1 MGRQNNNRRN
11 NSSNPTTNAEN
22 TTANSQNNSTSVES
36 DSAPNT
42 ASGVQNVSIVINT
55 SDVQNYSVTT
65 TTSDANSSTAA
76 SSENTQKVI
85 DIFAILKKTIFEH
98 KEILASSIVVIGII
112 IYAFGYT
119 YYQGFFEYYGVSA
132 KWISSQQSSFIYSL
146 ILPLSGA
153 IVVMF
158 PNVIVS
164 LPLIAKTD
172 AWKVVVFESSW
183 IINTFCILYCCNFG
197 VNIHTLWFSAISIVL
212 LALFLAFI
220 SEELNKG
227 YKLIGI
233 LILGISLFF
242 IYWIVRKTINNEKI
256 VVSSQQIISLLVV
269 TIFITGIPFVWW
281 IIQNIKKII
290 ASKSQTNSQSTT
302 SGSNTTNNPD
312 NEKQR
317 IKDRNISI
325 IGKGIGVLFFLP
337 ICFLLFNSIGKN
349 NAMQKRDY
357 NIICLS
363 ENEMYDNASSGSL
376 NSELLQSYNE
386 ELKDNKEDIVKES
399 IKDMPYLQIVEIENK
414 GKYVKRIVN
423 AHVIISENDDNY
435 LVINAY
441 VDTNTNNLYIFKSEK
456 REIEKDGQLI
466 NSIILAK
473 APMIV

>member
-22 TTANSQNNSTSVES
+22 ITADSQSNSASVES

-55 SDVQNYSVTT
+55 SD
-65 TTSDANSSTAA
+65 ANSSTAA
-76 SSENTQKVI
+76 SSENTQNVI

-98 KEILASSIVVIGII
+98 KELLASAIVVIGII
-112 IYAFGYT
+112 LYSFGYT
-119 YYQGFFEYYGVSA
+119 YYQGFFDYYGVSA

-153 IVVMF
+153 IVVLF

-164 LPLIAKTD
+164 LPIIAKTK

-183 IINTFCILYCCNFG
+183 IINIFGILYCCIYG
-197 VNIHTLWFSAISIVL
+197 INIHTLWFFIISIILFVL
-212 LALFLAFI
+212 LLAFI
-220 SEELNKG
+220 SEEINE
-227 YKLIGI
+227 I
-233 LILGISLFF
+233 LEVILGVFISLISVAF
-242 IYWIVRKTINNEKI
+242 ICWIFYETIHKKEIKANIN
-256 VVSSQQIISLLVV
+256 QIISLIIV

-363 ENEMYDNASSGSL
+363 ENEKYDNASSGSL

-423 AHVIISENDDNY
+423 AYVIISENDDNY
-435 LVINAY
+435 FVINAY
-441 VDTNTNNLYIFKSEK
+441 VDNNTNNLYIFKSEK